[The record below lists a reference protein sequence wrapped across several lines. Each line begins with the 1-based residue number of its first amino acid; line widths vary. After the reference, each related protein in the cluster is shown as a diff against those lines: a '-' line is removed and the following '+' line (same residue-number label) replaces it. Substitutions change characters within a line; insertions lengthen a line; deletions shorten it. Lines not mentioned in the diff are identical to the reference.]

1 MKKIYLLMLAAV
13 FACGITPARAQMDQG
28 TFSIIPRLGFLSSY
42 MSQMPN
48 LPINDNIE
56 LKKTF
61 FPGFLVGADV
71 EYQFTDMFS
80 VAAGLNYTCQGGKWK
95 NYSIPRYELKDIQM
109 VLGYLNLPV
118 VANIYLFDGFA
129 LKAGVQ
135 LGFLTNAN
143 SEFKLITH
151 NPNGTIDSEKFDESI
166 RSDCNK
172 LDFSIPVGLSYE
184 FNDQLI
190 IDARYHLGLIRLNKE
205 IDPDG
210 TPRNRAFVVTVG
222 YRFPL

>member
-1 MKKIYLLMLAAV
+1 MKKIYLWMLAAI
-13 FACGITPARAQMDQG
+13 FACGITPARAQLDQG
-28 TFSIIPRLGFLSSY
+28 TFSIIPRLGFLSSNL
-42 MSQMPN
+42 SQMPN
-48 LPINDNIE
+48 LPINDHIE
-56 LKKTF
+56 LKKTL

-118 VANIYLFDGFA
+118 VANVYLFDGFA

-135 LGFLTNAN
+135 LSLLTNAD
-143 SEFKLITH
+143 SEYKLITH
-151 NPNGTIDSEKFDESI
+151 NANGTIDSDKYDESI

-184 FNDQLI
+184 FSEQLI

-205 IDPDG
+205 KDPDEN
-210 TPRNRAFVVTVG
+210 PCNRAFVVTVG